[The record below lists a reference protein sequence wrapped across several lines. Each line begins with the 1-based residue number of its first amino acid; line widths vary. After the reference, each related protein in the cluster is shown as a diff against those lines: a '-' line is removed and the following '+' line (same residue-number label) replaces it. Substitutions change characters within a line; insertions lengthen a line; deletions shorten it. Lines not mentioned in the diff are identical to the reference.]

1 MAFQIWLCA
10 LRKLI
15 SANLRLT
22 KSSFLAFKTA
32 FRLQRLRSHR
42 PKVQDGRRLVRNRRR
57 LQRGLFLR
65 RLRSLPDTTTAKPR
79 LRLILPGVCT
89 LPQVAPGST
98 SDFLRRNDDP
108 DNFSSSPILSLESA
122 PYNGGGVLLNAYAST
137 VASETRNDTSGSL
150 VVTGVSQASI
160 EGLQQYTTL
169 DQARDGSAFLLINN
183 ELFVYVGFVDNGG
196 GQVTFPNVYRGVLD
210 TTPGNHAANDRVWFI
225 SGTDG
230 LLPELVSVGTMR
242 YVAFGYDFRAASL
255 IFRRPLRLAGR
266 LPTGPGCRCRRST

>member
-1 MAFQIWLCA
+1 M
-10 LRKLI
+10 
-15 SANLRLT
+15 
-22 KSSFLAFKTA
+22 TA
-32 FRLQRLRSHR
+32 
-42 PKVQDGRRLVRNRRR
+42 
-57 LQRGLFLR
+57 
-65 RLRSLPDTTTAKPR
+65 
-79 LRLILPGVCT
+79 
-89 LPQVAPGST
+89 
-98 SDFLRRNDDP
+98 P

-196 GQVTFPNVYRGVLD
+196 GQITFPNVYRGVLD

-230 LLPELVSVGTMR
+230 LLPELISVGTTR
-242 YVAFGYDFRAASL
+242 YVKLLDTTSGGKLDISLAPSFSGSLTNRAGL
-255 IFRRPLRLAGR
+255 PLPPQYLTLAGSR
-266 LPTGPGCRCRRST
+266 TPSPQVGATSIAVAWRNRSRADTLLRVYSDAAVPNACRKPHAKPTSRRSVDCCCMAQPQPGRYPVARV